1 MYGYI
6 GKRLIQLIFV
16 LLGVTFLTFAVTSAA
31 PSDAAEM
38 SYLSKGFTPSA
49 ELLEETREEMG
60 LKDPLLIRYARW
72 LSDALHGDLGQSY
85 SYEESVLAQLN
96 RKLPG
101 TLRLAGAAL
110 VLMLLIAFPLG
121 ILTAVYKNSIVDYA
135 VRLITFVGNS
145 IPNFWLALILMFVLA
160 VKLKWFPVIGSDDWH
175 SMILPMV
182 TLAVPLAC
190 SYIRQIRAAVLEEL
204 SQEYVTGARARGL
217 SERRIMFC
225 HVLPNSLVPVITLI
239 GLSIGHLLGGA
250 AIIETI
256 FSWQGIGNMVV
267 EAIRNRDY
275 PVIQGYVIWM
285 ALIYVLINLAVDIAC
300 HLMDPLQRR
309 RLKGNGK
316 ADGANGWHI
325 NKPDTGF
332 QKEME
337 CKR

>member
-1 MYGYI
+1 MCRYI

-60 LKDPLLIRYARW
+60 LYDPLLIRYGRW
-72 LSDALHGDLGQSY
+72 LSDALQGDLGKSY
-85 SYEESVLAQLN
+85 SYEESVMTQLN

-101 TLRLAGAAL
+101 TLRLAGSAL
-110 VLMLLIAFPLG
+110 ALMLLIAFPLG
-121 ILTAVYKNSIVDYA
+121 ILTAVCQNSAVDYG

-145 IPNFWLALILMFVLA
+145 MPNFWLALILMFVLA
-160 VKLKWFPVIGSDDWH
+160 VKLKWFPVIGSDDWN
-175 SMILPMV
+175 SMILPML
-182 TLAVPLAC
+182 TLAFPLAC

-217 SERRIMFC
+217 SEGRIMLC
-225 HVLPNSLVPVITLI
+225 HVLPNSLVPILTLI
-239 GLSIGHLLGGA
+239 GLSVGHLLGGA

-256 FSWQGIGNMVV
+256 FSWQGIGTMVV

-285 ALIYVLINLAVDIAC
+285 ALIYVLINLGVDIAC

-309 RLKGNGK
+309 RIFT
-316 ADGANGWHI
+316 ANRDAPGSGR
-325 NKPDTGF
+325 TTAG
-332 QKEME
+332 
-337 CKR
+337 

>member
-1 MYGYI
+1 MCRYI

-60 LKDPLLIRYARW
+60 LYDPLLIRYGRW
-72 LSDALHGDLGQSY
+72 LSDALQGDLGKSY
-85 SYEESVLAQLN
+85 SYEESVMTQLN

-101 TLRLAGAAL
+101 TLRLAGSAL
-110 VLMLLIAFPLG
+110 ALMLLIAFPLG
-121 ILTAVYKNSIVDYA
+121 ILTAVCQNSAVDYG

-145 IPNFWLALILMFVLA
+145 MPNFWLALILMFVLA
-160 VKLKWFPVIGSDDWH
+160 VKLKWFPVIGSDDWN
-175 SMILPMV
+175 SMILPML
-182 TLAVPLAC
+182 TLAFPLAC

-217 SERRIMFC
+217 SEGRIMLC
-225 HVLPNSLVPVITLI
+225 HVLPNSLVPILTLI
-239 GLSIGHLLGGA
+239 GLSVGHLLGGA

-256 FSWQGIGNMVV
+256 FSWQGIGTMVV

-285 ALIYVLINLAVDIAC
+285 ALIYVLINLSVDIAC

-309 RLKGNGK
+309 RIFT
-316 ADGANGWHI
+316 ANHDAPGSGR
-325 NKPDTGF
+325 TTA
-332 QKEME
+332 
-337 CKR
+337 